1 MPKLSGT
8 WQARDIILILGL
20 VNLSLFLLETNKKLY
35 YAFLT
40 ILIINNFF
48 IIIESSN
55 HLLKHG
61 KFKIDNI
68 NQTEVKFLNDININK
83 NNFQR
88 IYLSPKIFNE
98 IKSQSST
105 FFIENG
111 IYKFNDFI
119 KYNLYPINYIIKNQK
134 TH

>member
-68 NQTEVKFLNDININK
+68 NQTEVKFLNDINRSLNIIRVK
-83 NNFQR
+83 
-88 IYLSPKIFNE
+88 KI
-98 IKSQSST
+98 
-105 FFIENG
+105 
-111 IYKFNDFI
+111 
-119 KYNLYPINYIIKNQK
+119 
-134 TH
+134 